1 MCCYRD
7 IKNFERFNLV
17 VQSILYL
24 SVCQLKALKND
35 LSTIEKKHA
44 HTGEDVVSAVDRK
57 TAENREASGA
67 PENDSDPSADK
78 GDVASEDNN
87 DNSADADSLAS
98 EGSDDEIWS
107 VQQKEKLMHI
117 VSKIFLLNF
126 PLYIACKH
134 SSFSRLDDLS
144 PQEISSLSCFCD
156 LHDTEIPVYLL
167 RNVNLFCKTG
177 GICAMTA
184 VFECATPDN
193 LPVSMAHSI
202 VAAVGDIKLWLN
214 YRAVTQFFLPLRS
227 KVLKYMCNL
236 EDKDLR
242 LAGVKTMAGTLVSLF
257 RSNASFSHNF

>member
-1 MCCYRD
+1 MHSLTHTRFLFRQCMCCYRD

-35 LSTIEKKHA
+35 LSAVEKK
-44 HTGEDVVSAVDRK
+44 SAPVDENAADRK
-57 TAENREASGA
+57 PSGTSENEG
-67 PENDSDPSADK
+67 

-87 DNSADADSLAS
+87 ENSADADSLAS
-98 EGSDDEIWS
+98 EGSDDEVWS

-177 GICAMTA
+177 GVCAMTA

-236 EDKDLR
+236 DDKDLR
-242 LAGVKTMAGTLVSLF
+242 LAGVKTMAGK
-257 RSNASFSHNF
+257 